1 MEEVREFFEA
11 VTRQLGSSSS
21 RSSAESQANTSN
33 NESGKKRKLKCL
45 PSSFLK
51 KAKVSGK
58 KEQQWDKDIIC
69 LPKEYASCGGESEIP
84 IPRGKKEKLNNLAMA
99 ANVPDLSLGVDF
111 FSIASYIQM

>member
-21 RSSAESQANTSN
+21 SSRSSAENQANTSN
-33 NESGKKRKLKCL
+33 NESGKKRKPKCL

-84 IPRGKKEKLNNLAMA
+84 IPRGKKEKLNNLAMVT
-99 ANVPDLSLGVDF
+99 NVPDLCLGVVLILF
-111 FSIASYIQM
+111 YS

>member
-21 RSSAESQANTSN
+21 RSSAESQASWK
-33 NESGKKRKLKCL
+33 ERKPKCL

-69 LPKEYASCGGESEIP
+69 LPKEYASCSGESEIP
-84 IPRGKKEKLNNLAMA
+84 IPRGKKEKLNILDMA
-99 ANVPDLSLGVDF
+99 ANVPDLSLGVGF